1 MYERKVVPPPAAARD
16 AIAAGPG
23 QAPNGPAAPRPSPAP
38 GVGGPGLARVQQGQ
52 RAGPWPAL
60 TRRGRRS
67 QVRPPPC
74 LSGSG
79 PGTLR
84 PAASVTRRCRPS
96 RVQPKLGHHKECAV
110 CAPLPQTGKGRSSS
124 LLHGVL
130 SVSEPGRAPT
140 RQDASLFALQLQS
153 WRPGQALALLDA
165 RCRPAKGSEQGS
177 KFRGKCRDPACE
189 LPAAV
194 DVCRQLSRTGALRG
208 PDALRRAPPAQPAPA
223 PAPARAEAR
232 PERAHGAAAVP
243 PASAAHQVRHDGGPV
258 CPAGCMHGVAFISF
272 SLVVRQPGKQP
283 AGACSGLAVLAHA
296 AGAAERFLVQGAQH
310 HSWLTPMAGG

>member
-1 MYERKVVPPPAAARD
+1 MRCLRPPASDRERASEQPVARRVVCFRAGTGADPPGPLYSTLCGKCDYLRCSCSAGALVRHWPCSTQDAARPRE
-16 AIAAGPG
+16 ASRAA
-23 QAPNGPAAPRPSPAP
+23 NS
-38 GVGGPGLARVQQGQ
+38 
-52 RAGPWPAL
+52 
-60 TRRGRRS
+60 RGM
-67 QVRPPPC
+67 
-74 LSGSG
+74 
-79 PGTLR
+79 
-84 PAASVTRRCRPS
+84 
-96 RVQPKLGHHKECAV
+96 
-110 CAPLPQTGKGRSSS
+110 
-124 LLHGVL
+124 
-130 SVSEPGRAPT
+130 
-140 RQDASLFALQLQS
+140 
-153 WRPGQALALLDA
+153 
-165 RCRPAKGSEQGS
+165 
-177 KFRGKCRDPACE
+177 CRDPACE

-194 DVCRQLSRTGALRG
+194 DVCRQLSRTGALRA